1 MAGVTQ
7 IEDLDACSSPMLR
20 IAFGQGNPCSAI
32 SVGAAGLAG
41 ATARCLLRLT
51 HSGRFCLSANDPLG
65 HRFLRSPLQC
75 FALSSVRRFDLP
87 LCPQMKIGTTIK
99 VIPIIHVEHRGV
111 EPRLTSLRSF
121 GQVRNSRLPS
131 LPFGRLL
138 CSPGFR
144 LASSATGGASAPP
157 LSNAHCALER
167 QGFGSPNAQQVKKP
181 EPP

>member
-20 IAFGQGNPCSAI
+20 IVFGQGNPCSAI

-75 FALSSVRRFDLP
+75 FALSSVR
-87 LCPQMKIGTTIK
+87 
-99 VIPIIHVEHRGV
+99 GV
-111 EPRLTSLRSF
+111 EPRLAALRLL

-131 LPFGRLL
+131 LPFGRLF